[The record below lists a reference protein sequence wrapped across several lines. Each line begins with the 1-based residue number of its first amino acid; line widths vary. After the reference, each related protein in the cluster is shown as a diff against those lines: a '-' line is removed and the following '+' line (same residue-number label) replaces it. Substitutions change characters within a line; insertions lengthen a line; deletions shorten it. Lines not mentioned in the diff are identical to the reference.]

1 MMQAHEIEDI
11 EVDLFLEAV
20 FRRYGY
26 DFRDYSKASMKR
38 RVMRLLSN
46 TGHASVSAMIPELMR
61 DEEFFSLAL
70 KTFSIGVTE
79 MFRDP
84 AFFRVIREEVI
95 PHLKTF
101 PFIKIWHAG
110 CATGEEVYS
119 MAIVLKEEGLYERA
133 TIFATDMNQESLA
146 AAKGGIYPLESLRTS
161 TLNYQKAGGAQPF
174 TDYYHA
180 DYASGILNSGLKKN
194 ITFAQ
199 HNLATDS
206 SFGDMHL
213 IVCRNVLIY
222 FNRELQR
229 RVLTLFNDSLI
240 TGGILALGSKESIA
254 DSAISA
260 GMAPL
265 NPKWRVFHK
274 RFAPLGKEH
283 AR

>member
-1 MMQAHEIEDI
+1 MMRPDEIEDI

-38 RVMRLLSN
+38 RVLRLLSAS
-46 TGHASVSAMIPELMR
+46 GHASVAAMIPVLLR
-61 DEEFFSLAL
+61 DETFFSLAL
-70 KTFSIGVTE
+70 STFSVGVTE

-84 AFFRVIREEVI
+84 EFFKVLREDVI
-95 PHLKTF
+95 PHLRTF

-119 MAIVLKEEGLYERA
+119 LAIVLKEEGLYERS
-133 TIFATDMNQESLA
+133 TIFATDMNTESLA
-146 AAKGGIYPLESLRTS
+146 KAKEGIYPLENLRTS
-161 TLNYQKAGGAQPF
+161 TRNYQMAGGTEPF

-180 DYASGILNSGLKKN
+180 DYASGILNSSLKKN

-222 FNRELQR
+222 FNRALQN
-229 RVLTLFNDSLI
+229 RVLNLFNDSLTI
-240 TGGILALGSKESIA
+240 GGFLALGSKESVADTAIA
-254 DSAISA
+254 A
-260 GMAPL
+260 GLTPL
-265 NPKWRVFHK
+265 NQKWRVFRK
-274 RFAPLGKEH
+274 RFSPPGEGGEQ
-283 AR
+283 